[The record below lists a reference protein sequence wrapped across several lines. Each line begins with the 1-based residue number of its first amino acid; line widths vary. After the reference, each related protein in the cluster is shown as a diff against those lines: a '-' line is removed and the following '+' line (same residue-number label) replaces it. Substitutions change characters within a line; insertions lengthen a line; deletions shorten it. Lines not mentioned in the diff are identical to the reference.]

1 MPSKY
6 EEKNTP
12 YKDNKYSKS
21 NYLISAKY
29 ASSLLENKIT
39 AISLA
44 KIQKKEYVEDKN
56 GRIVCNMTANELRKL
71 LNANAGSFYSQLE
84 PVAINM
90 TSRTLG

>member
-1 MPSKY
+1 MPD
-6 EEKNTP
+6 KNEAKSIP

-44 KIQKKEYVEDKN
+44 KIQD
-56 GRIVCNMTANELRKL
+56 RK
-71 LNANAGSFYSQLE
+71 S
-84 PVAINM
+84 VV
-90 TSRTLG
+90 